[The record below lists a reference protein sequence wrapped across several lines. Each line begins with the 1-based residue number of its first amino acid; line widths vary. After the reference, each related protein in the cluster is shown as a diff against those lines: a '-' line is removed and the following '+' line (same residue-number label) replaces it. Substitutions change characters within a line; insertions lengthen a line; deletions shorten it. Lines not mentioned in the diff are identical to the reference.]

1 MSNQK
6 IIILHTCDLQKMNQE
21 VEKTLNIYSE
31 YRVVNTSF
39 FVHENNRM
47 VRYYMTLTF
56 EKNS

>member
-6 IIILHTCDLQKMNQE
+6 IIILHTIDLQKMNNE
-21 VEKTLNIYSE
+21 VEKALEKYSE
-31 YRVVNTSF
+31 YRVVNTNF

-56 EKNS
+56 EQDS

>member
-1 MSNQK
+1 MSKQK
-6 IIILHTCDLQKMNQE
+6 IIVLHTLDLQKMNQE
-21 VEKTLNIYSE
+21 VEKTLEKYSE
-31 YRVVNTSF
+31 YRVVNTNF